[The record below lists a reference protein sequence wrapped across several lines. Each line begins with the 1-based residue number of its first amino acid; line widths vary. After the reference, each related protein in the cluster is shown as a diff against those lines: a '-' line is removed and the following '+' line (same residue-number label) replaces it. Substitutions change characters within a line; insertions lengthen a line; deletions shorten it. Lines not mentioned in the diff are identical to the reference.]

1 MQVEVEVVN
10 THTRTPL
17 AMLVG
22 PVVVVV
28 EAQVQRPEQVLLVQT
43 ILVLAVA
50 AVVIMEPPAVMVEQ
64 ES

>member
-1 MQVEVEVVN
+1 
-10 THTRTPL
+10 
-17 AMLVG
+17 MLVG

>member
-10 THTRTPL
+10 THTRL
-17 AMLVG
+17 LG

-28 EAQVQRPEQVLLVQT
+28 GAQVHRPEQVLLVQT